1 MRRDGDIL
9 VEHLASARE
18 AAVICAPFIKA
29 KVLRRILDRLDPSV
43 EVEIATRWIPAEVA
57 AGVSD
62 LEVYDIVNERPRTT
76 LKLIDNLHAKIFVAD
91 MTVLTGSTNVTAR
104 AFGWCN
110 SPNLEVL
117 VPAEIEDPAIRACL
131 SAVELARVATE
142 SERAR
147 VLAESESLVT
157 QVLPEAVDFDVP
169 YAGVWLPR
177 FGAPQRLYAAYRAAT
192 RDRLSADNLEA
203 ADHDLA
209 ALALPAGLDETAFGH
224 AVRESMAE
232 MPGVQRLL
240 EAADNYL
247 EDSEGERIVSLL
259 NPGSDLKPD
268 AQWTIFREWL
278 TYFFNDVYEIAPQ
291 VFVVRPRTAKS

>member
-9 VEHLASARE
+9 VKHLASAE
-18 AAVICAPFIKA
+18 TSVVICAPFIKA
-29 KVLRRILDRLDPSV
+29 KVLRSILARVEASV
-43 EVEIATRWIPAEVA
+43 EAVVATRWIPAEVA

-62 LEVYDIVNERPRTT
+62 LEVYDVVHARPRTT
-76 LKLIDNLHAKIFVAD
+76 LKLIDNLHAKIFVSD
-91 MTVLTGSTNVTAR
+91 MRVLAGSTNVTAR

-117 VPAEIEDPAIRACL
+117 VSAEIDDPAVRACL
-131 SAVELARVATE
+131 SAVEFARVATD

-147 VLAESESLVT
+147 VLAEIDLAVP
-157 QVLPEAVDFDVP
+157 QPLPEAADFEVP
-169 YAGVWLPR
+169 YVGVWLPR
-177 FGAPQRLYAAYRAAT
+177 FGAPQRLYAAYIAAT
-192 RDRLSADNLEA
+192 RNRLTADNLEA

-209 ALALPAGLDETAFGH
+209 ALALPAGLTEAAFRQ

-247 EDSEGERIVSLL
+247 DDAEGQEIVSLL
-259 NPGSDLKPD
+259 SPGSDLKPD
-268 AQWTIFREWL
+268 VQWSIFRDWL
-278 TYFFNDVYEIAPQ
+278 TCFFNDIYEIAPQ
-291 VFVVRPRTAKS
+291 MFVVRPRTAKS